1 MRYQMKSKKTL
12 MAAAVLTACLAGAPV
27 AQAGSENEYSGEMH
41 DAWLDGKIE
50 TAFTLNRH
58 LNPFQIDTDVE
69 NGMVYLDGT
78 VPSDVDRDLAGQ
90 IAKSVK
96 GVKKVENRLQVAEMP
111 EGEARQARDNL
122 FQHVSDATTTAV
134 VKSKLLA
141 NGNTKGLKINVD
153 TKDDVVT
160 LTGSV
165 ESAEVRD
172 LAEQLA
178 QNTDNVKSVKNRL
191 EVMKD
196 APSS

>member
-1 MRYQMKSKKTL
+1 MRHPMKLKKT
-12 MAAAVLTACLAGAPV
+12 MIAAAVLSACLAGAPM
-27 AQAGSENEYSGEMH
+27 AQADSENEYSGELH

-58 LNPFQIDTDVE
+58 LNPFRIDTDVE

-78 VPSDVDRDLAGQ
+78 VSSDVDRDLAGE

-96 GVKKVENRLQVAEMP
+96 GVKKVENRLQVAEQQD
-111 EGEARQARDNL
+111 GEVRQAADGMM
-122 FQHVSDATTTAV
+122 QHVSDATTTAM
-134 VKSKLLA
+134 VKTKLLA

-153 TKDDVVT
+153 TDDDVVT

-165 ESAEVRD
+165 ESAEIRD

-178 QNTDNVKSVKNRL
+178 QNTDSVKSVNNRL
-191 EVMKD
+191 EVVKD
-196 APSS
+196 QKS

>member
-1 MRYQMKSKKTL
+1 MRHPMKPKKT
-12 MAAAVLTACLAGAPV
+12 MIAAAVLSACLAGAPM
-27 AQAGSENEYSGEMH
+27 AQAGSENEYSGELH

-58 LNPFQIDTDVE
+58 LNPFRIDTDVE

-78 VPSDVDRDLAGQ
+78 VSSDVDRDLAGE

-96 GVKKVENRLQVAEMP
+96 GVKKVENRLQVAETQ
-111 EGEARQARDNL
+111 EGEVKQASDDL
-122 FQHVSDATTTAV
+122 MQHVSDATTTAM
-134 VKSKLLA
+134 VKTKLLA
-141 NGNTKGLKINVD
+141 NGNTKGLTINVD
-153 TKDDVVT
+153 TNDDIVT

-178 QNTDNVKSVKNRL
+178 QNTDSVKGVNNRL

-196 APSS
+196 QQS

>member
-1 MRYQMKSKKTL
+1 MRHPMKPKKT
-12 MAAAVLTACLAGAPV
+12 MIAAAVLSACLAGAPM
-27 AQAGSENEYSGEMH
+27 AQAESENEYSGELH

-58 LNPFQIDTDVE
+58 LNPFRIDTDVE

-78 VPSDVDRDLAGQ
+78 VSSDVDRDLAGE

-96 GVKKVENRLQVAEMP
+96 GVKKVENRLQVAEQQ
-111 EGEARQARDNL
+111 EGEVERAADDLMQN
-122 FQHVSDATTTAV
+122 VSDATTTAM
-134 VKSKLLA
+134 VKTKLLA

-153 TKDDVVT
+153 TNDDVVT

-165 ESAEVRD
+165 ESAEIRD

-178 QNTDNVKSVKNRL
+178 QNTDSVKSVNNRL

-196 APSS
+196 QQS

>member
-1 MRYQMKSKKTL
+1 MRHHLKPKRSMIT
-12 MAAAVLTACLAGAPV
+12 AAVLAACLAGAPM
-27 AQAGSENEYSGEMH
+27 AQAGSENEYSGEMR

-58 LNPFQIDTDVE
+58 LNPFRIDTEVE

-78 VPSDVDRDLAGQ
+78 VRSDVDRDLAGE

-96 GVKKVENRLQVAEMP
+96 GVKKVENRLQVAEMQ
-111 EGEARQARDNL
+111 EGEVEQAADG
-122 FQHVSDATTTAV
+122 FMQHVSDATTTAM

-141 NGNTKGLKINVD
+141 NGNTKGLQINVD
-153 TKDDVVT
+153 TTDDVVT

-165 ESAEVRD
+165 ESDEIRD

-178 QNTDNVKSVKNRL
+178 QNTNNVKSVDNRL
-191 EVMKD
+191 EVKKD
-196 APSS
+196 KKS